1 MEFLGYGDQYLSAR
15 AVKLGKFP
23 NPVTN
28 FPRLKQMTVS
38 EEDVFLC
45 AYPKAEVRFSKM
57 FFSGTHWTWEIMS
70 MLQAVR
76 TA

>member
-28 FPRLKQMTVS
+28 FPRLKQMTVN

-45 AYPKAEVRFSKM
+45 AYPKAGENNIRAYQRFSY
-57 FFSGTHWTWEIMS
+57 GDN
-70 MLQAVR
+70 L
-76 TA
+76 